1 MCLYL
6 IIFTMKK
13 KQKLKLVLD
22 LSLSQKKETIT
33 EEEINKIMKV
43 IYQHV
48 NSMSGVCIPGLD
60 L

>member
-1 MCLYL
+1 
-6 IIFTMKK
+6 MKK
-13 KQKLKLVLD
+13 AEIKIGFRFVFE
-22 LSLSQKKETIT
+22 SKKETIT

-60 L
+60 FSCYKD